1 MQLHKKL
8 STVRTSRRSALISAY
23 TRLLLDITKSRRRR
37 HAKAN
42 RRETYSSY
50 RLNVLGAAMRR
61 GKRGAIVVS
70 DEDTDGDQSTDDD
83 RGEAGEGR
91 GQEDGNEAIE

>member
-1 MQLHKKL
+1 M
-8 STVRTSRRSALISAY
+8 
-23 TRLLLDITKSRRRR
+23 LDITKSRRRR

-70 DEDTDGDQSTDDD
+70 DEGEMELSEDEDGAVS
-83 RGEAGEGR
+83 EAG
-91 GQEDGNEAIE
+91 D